1 MFGRWLLVKI
11 CEYFEIQDLIF
22 NAIYCL
28 SFSSYKIFNCISII
42 IYCLS
47 YIFVRKMLTNT
58 FKILVNNLF
67 KKILM
72 GKKKIISVFGTC
84 GLKIKNICI
93 KKCVKSRIM
102 LFKT

>member
-1 MFGRWLLVKI
+1 
-11 CEYFEIQDLIF
+11 
-22 NAIYCL
+22 
-28 SFSSYKIFNCISII
+28 
-42 IYCLS
+42 
-47 YIFVRKMLTNT
+47 MLTNT

>member
-1 MFGRWLLVKI
+1 
-11 CEYFEIQDLIF
+11 
-22 NAIYCL
+22 
-28 SFSSYKIFNCISII
+28 
-42 IYCLS
+42 
-47 YIFVRKMLTNT
+47 MLTNT

-67 KKILM
+67 KKKFRWKI
-72 GKKKIISVFGTC
+72 KKIISVFGTC

>member
-11 CEYFEIQDLIF
+11 CEYFEIHDLIF

-72 GKKKIISVFGTC
+72 GNKK
-84 GLKIKNICI
+84 NN
-93 KKCVKSRIM
+93 
-102 LFKT
+102 